1 MKNKNRLEN
10 ALDPL
15 LTGKALLLSEI
26 AKMVSDSTGE
36 EIKIQYITRLMA
48 KLRSTWTFEIGYF
61 IKKNKTSQGY
71 IFQLVPE
78 ILNLAPEEIYGL
90 IRKTGKDRFTLEMAL
105 EKIPELRQYVKKTI
119 KIKRKA
125 EIKEPPV
132 EKKAAT
138 MKPAKKSATSQV
150 KASVKKSKAKAK
162 KTVLEI
168 DPELQEP
175 EIQAATVEDI
185 VSIFLNEI
193 EKIRGLKVNMNL
205 NVRMLK
211 AGGTF
216 ISSPKKPSGTKH
228 QS

>member
-1 MKNKNRLEN
+1 MEMKNKNRLEN

-119 KIKRKA
+119 RRKA
-125 EIKEPPV
+125 DIQE
-132 EKKAAT
+132 
-138 MKPAKKSATSQV
+138 PAKKKSRSKVKTPVRKLMV
-150 KASVKKSKAKAK
+150 KAE
-162 KTVLEI
+162 KTA
-168 DPELQEP
+168 PEAETKLPEP
-175 EIQAATVEDI
+175 EIQSATVEDV

-193 EKIRGLKVNMNL
+193 EKIGDLKVNVNL
-205 NVRMLK
+205 NVRLLK